1 MTLVDVVRGFELFFF
16 WVISSTPEFDL
27 LGNIGGDLLTTGNNN
42 NDNHNHN
49 NNNRSESEVISP

>member
-1 MTLVDVVRGFELFFF
+1 MWSEGLNFFFF